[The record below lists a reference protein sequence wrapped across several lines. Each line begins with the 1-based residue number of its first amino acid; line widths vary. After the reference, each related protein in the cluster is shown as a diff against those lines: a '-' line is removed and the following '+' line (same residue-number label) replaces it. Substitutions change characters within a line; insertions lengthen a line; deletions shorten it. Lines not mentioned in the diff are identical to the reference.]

1 MKIVITGHKTGL
13 GEYVSDAMIAQGH
26 TVNGYSRST
35 GYDINDPDVRDTIL
49 LENLDADL
57 FFNNAYGRMQNIEFD
72 DMPNHWKRGENG
84 QLKLLEQF
92 CDAWKG
98 RTDKYILHS
107 GSKIVY
113 KNIQKIKQVKT
124 YRIDKMDCTTL
135 IKTYTDIG
143 LGPNICDFS
152 MGMFDTPMAD
162 VWPDYFIR
170 GKVEDYGK
178 TMVMFINNK
187 ESIWPKEAVFDN
199 PGRVEFGPVELAKR
213 EGWL

>member
-26 TVNGYSRST
+26 TVTGYSRST
-35 GYDINDPDVRDTIL
+35 GYDINDADVRDTIL

-57 FFNNAYGRMQNIEFD
+57 FFNNAYGRMQVDFD

-92 CDAWKG
+92 CNAWKG

-124 YRIDKMDCTTL
+124 YRIDKMDCTKL

-187 ESIWPKEAVFDN
+187 EIIWPKEAVFDN

>member
-26 TVNGYSRST
+26 TVKGYSRST
-35 GYDINDPDVRDTIL
+35 GYDINDPDARDTIL
-49 LENLDADL
+49 LENLDADV
-57 FFNNAYGRMQNIEFD
+57 FFNNAYGRLVDIEFED
-72 DMPNHWKRGENG
+72 QPNHWKRGENG

-124 YRIDKMDCTTL
+124 YRIDKMDCTAL
-135 IKTYTDIG
+135 IKTYTD
-143 LGPNICDFS
+143 GPNICDFS

-162 VWPDYFIR
+162 VWPDYFNR

-178 TMVMFINNK
+178 TMVMFLNNK
-187 ESIWPKEAVFDN
+187 EIIWPKEAVFDN
-199 PGRVEFGPVELAKR
+199 PGRIEFGPLELAKR
-213 EGWL
+213 EGWV

>member
-13 GEYVSDAMIAQGH
+13 GEYVSDAMIAEGH
-26 TVNGYSRST
+26 TVKGYSRST
-35 GYDINDPDVRDTIL
+35 GYDINDADVRDAIL

-57 FFNNAYGRMQNIEFD
+57 FFNNAYGRMQIDFD

-113 KNIQKIKQVKT
+113 KNIQRIKQAKA
-124 YRIDKMDCTTL
+124 YRIDKMDCTKL

-187 ESIWPKEAVFDN
+187 ESIWPKEVVLILLF
-199 PGRVEFGPVELAKR
+199 
-213 EGWL
+213 

>member
-13 GEYVSDAMIAQGH
+13 GEYVSDAMIAEGH
-26 TVNGYSRST
+26 TVKGYSRST
-35 GYDINDPDVRDTIL
+35 GYDINDADVRDAIL

-57 FFNNAYGRMQNIEFD
+57 FFNNAYGRMQIDFD

-113 KNIQKIKQVKT
+113 KNIQRIKQAKA
-124 YRIDKMDCTTL
+124 YRIDKMDCTKL

-187 ESIWPKEAVFDN
+187 ESIWPKEVVFDN

>member
-1 MKIVITGHKTGL
+1 MKIVITGHRTGL

-26 TVNGYSRST
+26 TVKGYSRST
-35 GYDINDPDVRDTIL
+35 GHDINDADVRDAIL
-49 LENLDADL
+49 LENLDADI
-57 FFNNAYGRMQNIEFD
+57 FFNNAYGRIDHVDFD

-113 KNIQKIKQVKT
+113 KNIQKIKQIKT
-124 YRIDKMDCTTL
+124 YRIDKMDCTAL
-135 IKTYTDIG
+135 IKTYKE
-143 LGPNICDFS
+143 GPNICDFS

-162 VWPDYFIR
+162 VWPDYFNR

-178 TMVMFINNK
+178 TMVMFMNNK
-187 ESIWPKEAVFDN
+187 ESIWPSEAVFDN
-199 PGRVEFGPVELAKR
+199 PGRVELGPLELAKR